1 MRDDFDDP
9 HHAVGHLRGLNCRWG
24 VCGGRAVDLFVN
36 RVTRQHADVDIAFL
50 RGDQHV
56 VLPHLLAHGWSLSTA
71 NAGELTPWKPNE
83 RIEFPIHCIW
93 CRKESEIPAFIEVL
107 LNESAGEDFV
117 FRRSVDI
124 LLPLSRTFIKS
135 KSGIPILAP
144 EIVLLYKSKGD
155 LTPKSAH
162 DFDHAVD
169 SLESMQRWWLRDALQ
184 VVSPMHP
191 WIERL

>member
-1 MRDDFDDP
+1 
-9 HHAVGHLRGLNCRWG
+9 
-24 VCGGRAVDLFVN
+24 
-36 RVTRQHADVDIAFL
+36 
-50 RGDQHV
+50 
-56 VLPHLLAHGWSLSTA
+56 LAHGWSLSTA